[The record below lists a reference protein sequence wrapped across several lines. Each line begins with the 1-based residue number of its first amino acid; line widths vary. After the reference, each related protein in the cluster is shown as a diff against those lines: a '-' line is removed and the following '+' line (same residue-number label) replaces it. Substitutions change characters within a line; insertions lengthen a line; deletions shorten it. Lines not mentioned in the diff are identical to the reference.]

1 MPVHFSILAFRW
13 TFVHLTL
20 RMTGTALAWYPLAAM
35 LEDTA
40 NLKRSVKIDRQ

>member
-20 RMTGTALAWYPLAAM
+20 RTTGTALAWKTLAGM
-35 LEDTA
+35 LGQTPMYK
-40 NLKRSVKIDRQ
+40 LTYL